1 MAEAVLS
8 LVMKKQKNIDAFARV
23 IGDDK
28 RVLYQAWADLNSG
41 KKSTEVYS
49 TLIAK
54 KTGFDHPCF
63 DEIQGK
69 IADEESFIETPFE
82 LTEGVVACGK
92 CGSTKCYVFT
102 KQTRSADE
110 SSTTFYFCSVCKNKG
125 SYSGR

>member
-8 LVMKKQKNIDAFARV
+8 LVLKKQKNIDAFARIV
-23 IGDDK
+23 GDDK
-28 RVLYQAWADLNSG
+28 RVLYQTWADLHSG
-41 KKSTEVYS
+41 AKSTEVYG

-54 KTGFDHPCF
+54 KIGFAHPCF
-63 DEIQGK
+63 DAIQEK
-69 IADEESFIETPFE
+69 IAEEESFIETPFE

-92 CGSTKCYVFT
+92 CGNTKCYVFT

-110 SSTTFYFCSVCKNKG
+110 SSTTFYFCSSCKNKG